1 MMIEEEAVV
10 SRVER
15 GAVWVEK
22 SRQLSCGSCEQS
34 CSVGQVVQ
42 HQVERS
48 VALPAKSDIDLLPG
62 DRVVIGVRERALLL
76 GALGM
81 YLLPLAGLFAG
92 ALAGK
97 AIALRMAIMWVDGA
111 AFLGALLGLLLV
123 FFILRTSAILSGDD
137 YHVVVLRKVDQ
148 DPNSI

>member
-1 MMIEEEAVV
+1 MIEEEAVV
-10 SRVER
+10 SRVEG

-22 SRQLSCGSCEQS
+22 TSQSACGSCQQS
-34 CSVGQVVQ
+34 CSVVQ
-42 HQVERS
+42 NQVEKS
-48 VALPAKSDIDLLPG
+48 VALPAFSDIDLHPG
-62 DRVVIGVRERALLL
+62 DRVVIGIRERALLL

-97 AIALRMAIMWVDGA
+97 AIALQMAIDSIDGVA
-111 AFLGALLGLLLV
+111 VLGALFGLLLV
-123 FFILRTSAILSGDD
+123 FFILRSSAILSGDD

-148 DPNSI
+148 NPHSI